1 MKMDMSQHCTLVA
14 VKAECI
20 MGGCPRKSLAVRSSV
35 CFYLPPYPNTGEMFT
50 DAEDIAKT
58 C

>member
-1 MKMDMSQHCTLVA
+1 MDMSQDCTLIA

-20 MGGCPRKSLAVRSSV
+20 MCGCPRKSLAVWSSV
-35 CFYLPPYPNTGEMFT
+35 CFFLPHYPNTGEMFT
-50 DAEDIAKT
+50 DAENPAKT